1 MKNKNNE
8 KGERKMKKLI
18 GFLVIAVFVMVPL
31 HAEAELLGWGDLNV
45 SHSTPTDGGYYLD
58 YDGTVIS
65 SSFGYTTG
73 LEEVFC
79 VSSQEG
85 NGGLY
90 DFYAITPDLG
100 SIYSTLSQAAWIA
113 DNWTNWGT
121 DDSAKGEAQKA
132 IWKIMGVMDITGG
145 AGTDWT
151 IYNAAKFQTNYTTN
165 NWYYAH
171 SPSSVPDGIGIID
184 YQDFLTPVSVPE
196 PATMLLL
203 GFGLIGLAGFGRNKL
218 FKKA

>member
-31 HAEAELLGWGDLNV
+31 HAEAGLLGWGDLNV

-90 DFYAITPDLG
+90 DFYTITSDLDL
-100 SIYSTLSQAAWIA
+100 YPTLSKAAWIA
-113 DNWTNWGT
+113 DNWTTWGNT
-121 DDSAKGEAQKA
+121 DFVKGEAQKA
-132 IWKIMGVMDITGG
+132 IWKIMGVMDIVGVG
-145 AGTDWT
+145 GTDLE
-151 IYNAAKFQTNYTTN
+151 IYNAAKDKADYTTN

-171 SPSSVPDGIGIID
+171 SPSSVPDGIAMID
-184 YQDFLTPVSVPE
+184 YQDFLTPAAVPE

-203 GFGLIGLAGFGRNKL
+203 GFGLVGLAGFGRNKI
-218 FKKA
+218 FKK